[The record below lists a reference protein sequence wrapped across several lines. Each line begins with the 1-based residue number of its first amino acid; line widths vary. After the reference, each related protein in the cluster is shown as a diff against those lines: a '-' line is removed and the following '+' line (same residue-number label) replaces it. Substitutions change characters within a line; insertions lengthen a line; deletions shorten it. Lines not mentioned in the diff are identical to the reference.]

1 MKKIDIMN
9 DEKYFL
15 WAWNG
20 HIGGLVGAFD
30 NIEDVHNEMDT
41 WKIKMKYQVVRRGE
55 TVETNA

>member
-9 DEKYFL
+9 DEQYFL

-20 HIGGLVGAFD
+20 NIGGLVGAFD
-30 NIEDVHNEMDT
+30 TMDAVHNEINS
-41 WKIKMKYQVVRRGE
+41 WKIKMKYSIVRRGE